1 MVKVTS
7 KSKDE
12 EIILRAT
19 NVGKVFRL
27 PRDRRNSLK
36 QTILSFG
43 RVSYEE
49 FNVLRD
55 ISFEVKKG
63 EFFGI
68 LGRNGSGKSTL
79 LKILSGIY
87 SPTKGSV
94 ELGGDLTPFIELGI
108 GFNPELSGRDNV
120 FLNGAILGLTK
131 KEIQDKYDE
140 IVAFSEL
147 EKFMDQ
153 KLRNYSSGMLVRLAF
168 AIAIQAHNDI
178 LLIDEVLAVGDA
190 NFQQKCLN
198 VFRQLRKSGKT
209 IILVTHDMGAVEEF
223 CDRAILIEDGDITME
238 GNGRDV
244 ANRYRRIN
252 FEQLADGEEKSTEK
266 VMRWGNKAAT
276 VNSVE
281 VKNTGKNEK
290 AKLISEKEF
299 KLAIDV
305 TYNTDLDDPVTGFQ
319 IIDAAGQILI
329 GLNSKIS
336 HYPKTDRTKG
346 ERAVFE
352 WTLPNVLKPGTYFVS
367 ATIHDFGGEPYDW
380 WVEAMSFV
388 VEREEDTSALV
399 LVDHELNV
407 TEKAKK
413 K

>member
-1 MVKVTS
+1 MTKNIQE
-7 KSKDE
+7 KG
-12 EIILRAT
+12 EIILRA
-19 NVGKVFRL
+19 NHVGKTFRL

-36 QTILSFG
+36 QTILSLG
-43 RVSYEE
+43 RIDYEE
-49 FNVLRD
+49 FRVLKD

-79 LKILSGIY
+79 LKLLSGIY

-108 GFNPELSGRDNV
+108 GFNQELSGRDNV

-131 KEIQDKYDE
+131 KEIQEKYEE

-223 CDRAILIEDGDITME
+223 CDRAILIEDGEITME

-252 FEQLADGEEKSTEK
+252 FEQLATGEDTGKQ
-266 VMRWGNKAAT
+266 VMRWGNNAAT
-276 VNSVE
+276 VNSVK
-281 VKNTGKNEK
+281 VKNNGKNEK

-299 KLAIDV
+299 TLSIDV
-305 TYNTDLDDPVTGFQ
+305 TYNADLDDPITGFQ
-319 IIDAAGQILI
+319 IIDAAGQILL

-336 HYPKTDRTKG
+336 HFPKTDRKKG

-352 WTLPNVLKPGTYFVS
+352 WTLPNVLKSGTYFIS

-380 WVEAMSFV
+380 WVEATSFV

-399 LVDHELNV
+399 LVDHTLKVIE
-407 TEKAKK
+407 KK

>member
-1 MVKVTS
+1 MKKNES
-7 KSKDE
+7 
-12 EIILRAT
+12 EIILKAEHL
-19 NVGKVFRL
+19 GKTFRL
-27 PRDRRNSLK
+27 PKDSRKSLK
-36 QTILSFG
+36 QTVLSFG
-43 RVSYEE
+43 RVDYEE

-55 ISFEVKKG
+55 VNFDVKRG

-87 SPTKGSV
+87 TPTEGSV
-94 ELGGDLTPFIELGI
+94 QLGGDLTPFIELGI
-108 GFNPELSGRDNV
+108 GFNHELSGRDNV

-147 EKFMDQ
+147 EKFMEQ

-198 VFRQLRKSGKT
+198 VFRQLKKSGKT
-209 IILVTHDMGAVEEF
+209 IVLVTHDMGAVEEF

-238 GNGRDV
+238 GKGRDV

-252 FEQLADGEEKSTEK
+252 FEQLTDNDNNNK

-276 VNSVE
+276 VNRVT
-281 VKNTGKNEK
+281 VANKKTREK
-290 AKLISEKEF
+290 AKLITEKEF
-299 KLAIDV
+299 ILSIDV
-305 TYNTDLDDPVTGFQ
+305 TYNTTLDDPVTGFQ
-319 IIDAAGQILI
+319 IIDAAGQIII
-329 GLNSKIS
+329 GLNTRIS
-336 HYPKTDRTKG
+336 HYKKMDRVKG
-346 ERAVFE
+346 DRAVFE
-352 WTLPNVLKPGTYFVS
+352 WTLPNVLKSGTYFVS
-367 ATIHDFGGEPYDW
+367 ATVHDFGGEPYDW
-380 WVEAMSFV
+380 WVEAISFV
-388 VEREEDTSALV
+388 VEREEDTSALI
-399 LVDHELNV
+399 L
-407 TEKAKK
+407 TEHALKVQEKHR
-413 K
+413 

>member
-1 MVKVTS
+1 MVKKTE
-7 KSKDE
+7 SKDE
-12 EIILRAT
+12 IILKAT
-19 NVGKVFRL
+19 NIGKTFKL

-36 QTILSFG
+36 QTILSLG

-94 ELGGDLTPFIELGI
+94 YLGGDLTPFIELGI

-131 KEIQDKYDE
+131 KEIQDKYEE

-252 FEQLADGEEKSTEK
+252 FEQLADNEDTSEK
-266 VMRWGNKAAT
+266 VLRWGNKAAT
-276 VNSVE
+276 VNSVD
-281 VKNTGKNEK
+281 VTNIGRNEK
-290 AKLISEKEF
+290 SKLISEKEF
-299 KLAIDV
+299 KLSIDV
-305 TYNTDLDDPVTGFQ
+305 TYNTSLDDPITGFQ
-319 IIDAAGQILI
+319 IIDAAGQIII

-336 HYPKTDRTKG
+336 HYPKTNRTKG

-367 ATIHDFGGEPYDW
+367 ATLHDFGGEPYDW
-380 WVEAMSFV
+380 WVEALSFV

-399 LVDHELNV
+399 LVDHSLNV
-407 TEKAKK
+407 TEKGKK

>member
-1 MVKVTS
+1 MKVKNDTDAILQVQHVS
-7 KSKDE
+7 K
-12 EIILRAT
+12 T
-19 NVGKVFRL
+19 FRL
-27 PRDRRNSLK
+27 PTDRRKSLK
-36 QTILSFG
+36 QTILSLG
-43 RVSYEE
+43 RTEYDQ
-49 FNVLRD
+49 FRVLQD
-55 ISFEVKKG
+55 ISFEVKRG

-79 LKILSGIY
+79 LKIISNIY
-87 SPTKGSV
+87 SPTKGEV
-94 ELGGDLTPFIELGI
+94 VLGGDLTPFIELGI
-108 GFNPELSGRDNV
+108 GFNLELSGRDNV
-120 FLNGAILGLTK
+120 YLNGAILGLTK
-131 KEIQDKYDE
+131 KQIHEKYDE

-147 EKFMDQ
+147 EKFMEQ

-198 VFRQLRKSGKT
+198 VFRQLRRSGKT

-223 CDRAILIEDGDITME
+223 CDRAILIEDGKITME
-238 GNGRDV
+238 GKGRDV

-252 FEQLADGEEKSTEK
+252 FEQLTEGEQEQNQEK

-276 VNSVE
+276 VNSVH
-281 VKNTGKNEK
+281 VTNVPSTTRT
-290 AKLISEKEF
+290 KLITEKEF
-299 KLAIDV
+299 TLSIDV
-305 TYNTDLDDPVTGFQ
+305 SYNTDLQDPITGFQ
-319 IIDAAGQILI
+319 IIDAAGQII
-329 GLNSKIS
+329 MGLNSKIS
-336 HYPKTDRTKG
+336 HYPKTDRKKG

-352 WTLPNVLKPGTYFVS
+352 WTLPNVLKSGTYFVS

-399 LVDHELNV
+399 LTDHKFSV
-407 TEKAKK
+407 KEKRK
-413 K
+413 

>member
-1 MVKVTS
+1 MKNNET
-7 KSKDE
+7 D
-12 EIILRAT
+12 IILKAEH
-19 NVGKVFRL
+19 VGKMFRL
-27 PRDRRNSLK
+27 PRDRRKSLK
-36 QTILSFG
+36 QAVLSLG
-43 RVSYEE
+43 RIDYEE
-49 FNVLRD
+49 FHVLKD
-55 ISFEVKKG
+55 VSFDVKRG

-79 LKILSGIY
+79 LKMLSGIY
-87 SPTKGSV
+87 TPTKGAV
-94 ELGGDLTPFIELGI
+94 ELKGDLTPFIELGI
-108 GFNPELSGRDNV
+108 GFNLELSGRDNV

-209 IILVTHDMGAVEEF
+209 IVLVTHDMGAVEEF
-223 CDRAILIEDGDITME
+223 CDRAILIEDGEITME
-238 GNGRDV
+238 GSGRDV

-252 FEQLADGEEKSTEK
+252 FEQLVENDAGEK

-276 VNSVE
+276 VNSVK
-281 VKNTGKNEK
+281 VANKGAREK
-290 AKLISEKEF
+290 AKLITEKEF
-299 KLAIDV
+299 TLSIDV
-305 TYNTDLDDPVTGFQ
+305 TYNTTLDDPVTGFQ
-319 IIDAAGQILI
+319 VIDAAGQIIL
-329 GLNSKIS
+329 GLNTRIS
-336 HYPKTDRTKG
+336 HYKKTDRAKG
-346 ERAVFE
+346 DRAVFE
-352 WTLPNVLKPGTYFVS
+352 WTLPNVLKSGTYYVS

-399 LVDHELNV
+399 LTDHALRV
-407 TEKAKK
+407 QEKRK
-413 K
+413 

>member
-1 MVKVTS
+1 MTKKKTVE
-7 KSKDE
+7 DD
-12 EIILRAT
+12 IILRADH
-19 NVGKVFRL
+19 VGKMFRL

-43 RVSYEE
+43 RIDYEE
-49 FNVLRD
+49 FNVLKD
-55 ISFEVKKG
+55 ISFEVKRG

-79 LKILSGIY
+79 LKLLSGIY

-94 ELGGDLTPFIELGI
+94 MLGGDLTPFIELGI
-108 GFNPELSGRDNV
+108 GFNQELSGRDNV

-198 VFRQLRKSGKT
+198 VFRELKKSGKT

-223 CDRAILIEDGDITME
+223 CDRAVLIEEGEITME
-238 GNGRDV
+238 GEGRDV

-252 FEQLADGEEKSTEK
+252 FQQLADGEVSSSKK

-276 VNSVE
+276 VNG
-281 VKNTGKNEK
+281 VKVTNVGSNEK
-290 AKLISEKEF
+290 SNLISAKEF
-299 KLAIDV
+299 KLSIDV
-305 TYNTDLDDPVTGFQ
+305 NYNATLDDPVTGFQ
-319 IIDAAGQILI
+319 IIDAAGQIIL

-336 HYPKTDRTKG
+336 HFPKTDRTKG

-352 WTLPNVLKPGTYFVS
+352 WTLPNVLKSGTYYVS
-367 ATIHDFGGEPYDW
+367 ATLHDFGGEPYDW
-380 WVEAMSFV
+380 WVEAISFV
-388 VEREEDTSALV
+388 VEKEDDTSALI
-399 LVDHELNV
+399 LVDHDLRV
-407 TEKAKK
+407 VEKGKK